1 MIIFH
6 HTRIRI
12 YVQIIVHLIQKHI
25 HLHSA
30 KRNDHRTLYREV
42 DLNEKLQIASE
53 NQASVLIEVKT
64 KESLIHSVAK
74 LKKSIF

>member
-1 MIIFH
+1 MLNHRSSI
-6 HTRIRI
+6 
-12 YVQIIVHLIQKHI
+12 KHI
-25 HLHSA
+25 HLHDA
-30 KRNDHRTLYREV
+30 KERNDHLELYTGEV

-74 LKKSIF
+74 LKEKHIFK